1 MLGDGDLASTTLI
14 PTPDPSLALPLLN
27 KGHSFFEQNINGF
40 AQVKQIGQVRQV
52 KLIEKV
58 EQIEQATQTTHIN
71 QASQTE
77 QEEFISQHFVEQ
89 LGQMEQVKQ
98 LKQIKP
104 IEAVSSTNNKLRVVM
119 AEDNSCYLKEIVP
132 NSNTYWFFY
141 N

>member
-1 MLGDGDLASTTLI
+1 MLGDGDLATTLN
-14 PTPDPSLALPLLN
+14 PNPSLALPLLN
-27 KGHSFFEQNINGF
+27 KGRSFFEQNINSF
-40 AQVKQIGQVRQV
+40 AQVKQIEQGRQV

-58 EQIEQATQTTHIN
+58 EQIEQANQITQIN

-89 LGQMEQVKQ
+89 IGQMEQ
-98 LKQIKP
+98 LKRVES
-104 IEAVSSTNNKLRVVM
+104 IEDVSSTNKKVRVVM